1 MTYQNK
7 SWERDRPPVFK
18 PKTYL
23 YGDVPATITP
33 PRYMVGS
40 RVETQEEFDEM
51 SEWLTANCR
60 WTFRIIGNPLPPL
73 EPDLNGIFNY
83 GEVIRHLMRLAV
95 SRTVE
100 SALKGEIIEIPP
112 NIVSVEFRRK
122 EDATL
127 FKMFWGAEG

>member
-1 MTYQNK
+1 MSYQTR
-7 SWERDRPPVFK
+7 SWERDRPPIFT

-23 YGDVPATITP
+23 YGDIPATITP

-40 RVETQEEFDEM
+40 RVETEEFDEM

-60 WTFRIIGNPLPPL
+60 WTFRIIGEPLPPF
-73 EPDLNGIFNY
+73 EPGLKGLCDLGDFLRHAMRIAVARSLSARAT
-83 GEVIRHLMRLAV
+83 GEVL
-95 SRTVE
+95 
-100 SALKGEIIEIPP
+100 EIPP
-112 NIVSVEFRRK
+112 NLVSVEFRRK

>member
-1 MTYQNK
+1 MTYQSK
-7 SWERDRPPVFK
+7 SWERDRPPVFA

-23 YGDVPATITP
+23 YGDVPATVAP

-51 SEWLTANCR
+51 SEWLEANCR
-60 WTFRIIGNPLPPL
+60 WTFRIIGKPLPPVL
-73 EPDLNGIFNY
+73 DTLDIPSFYAAICRVTIYVAAMEATRQALS
-83 GEVIRHLMRLAV
+83 GELSEA
-95 SRTVE
+95 
-100 SALKGEIIEIPP
+100 PP